1 MSYQVELSKQA
12 EKQFKAL
19 PQQIQ
24 KHLQLLIDALTENPR
39 PSDVKKLEGAESQYR
54 IRVGDY
60 RIVYEI
66 QDAILLMHYSKNWTP
81 QRGVPQTLG
90 IMRSPICP

>member
-39 PSDVKKLEGAESQYR
+39 PSDVKKLEGAENQYR

-60 RIVYEI
+60 RIVY
-66 QDAILLMHYSKNWTP
+66 QKSGSKAP
-81 QRGVPQTLG
+81 F
-90 IMRSPICP
+90 

>member
-24 KHLQLLIDALTENPR
+24 RRLQLRIDALTENPR
-39 PSDVKKLEGAESQYR
+39 PSRIKKLEGAQSQYR

-60 RIVYEI
+60 RIVYDI
-66 QDAILLMHYSKNWTP
+66 QEAILLILIVRIGH
-81 QRGVPQTLG
+81 
-90 IMRSPICP
+90 RSEVYRRR